1 MNERIKQ
8 EMQRVSNAKRLVVK
22 VGTSTLTYENGL
34 LNLRRVESLVRV
46 LSDIKNSGREI
57 VFVTSG
63 AIGVGAGRLGMRERP
78 TDIGSKQAAAA
89 VGQCE
94 LMYVYDKYFAEHG
107 HVTAQLLLTRDVV
120 EENHRKENVV
130 NTLSRLLELGA
141 VPIINENDTV
151 AVEEIES
158 GGRFGDNDTLSA
170 VVAMLADADLLILL
184 TDIDGLYSADP
195 RVNPDAHRVELVEEI
210 DDKLLAFAGG
220 AGSARGTGGM
230 ATKLQ
235 AAQIATPAGITT
247 VIMDGK
253 APKRIY
259 DLLEG
264 EPVGTIF
271 AAQKEG

>member
-1 MNERIKQ
+1 MNERINQ
-8 EMQRVSNAKRLVVK
+8 EMQRISNAKRLVVK
-22 VGTSTLTYENGL
+22 VGTSTLTYENGH

-63 AIGVGAGRLGMRERP
+63 AICVGAGRLGMRERP
-78 TDIGSKQAAAA
+78 ADIGSKQAAAA

-120 EENHRKENVV
+120 EENHRKENVI

-170 VVAMLADADLLILL
+170 VVAKLADADVLILL

-195 RVNPDAHRVELVEEI
+195 HVNPDAHRVELVEEI
-210 DDKLLAFAGG
+210 DDALLASAGG

-253 APKRIY
+253 SPKRIY
-259 DLLEG
+259 DLLAG

-271 AAQKEG
+271 AAKI